1 MKMTTISGNR
11 PTAGSRFEQKL
22 QKEKNLSK
30 FIHWERQM
38 VLK

>member
-1 MKMTTISGNR
+1 MTTDLAIAPQQVVALN
-11 PTAGSRFEQKL
+11 KNY